1 MKFIKLFIKPSINLP
16 IATLVSL
23 LLLSAC
29 GDNKTETNLTNNDS
43 NSNTQIASI
52 PTDNWVGKW
61 NGPEGTFL
69 KISGGNGKYE
79 ITINN
84 LDGSTSYTGINLGR
98 EIQFER
104 EGVKELIQ
112 ATNGTETGM
121 KWLGDKKDCLTVHA
135 GEGYCRD

>member
-1 MKFIKLFIKPSINLP
+1 MKYISLSMFILAL
-16 IATLVSL
+16 SL
-23 LLLSAC
+23 LLSSC
-29 GDNKTETNLTNNDS
+29 EDHQTEKNLANSES
-43 NSNTQIASI
+43 NSIKDTITIS
-52 PTDNWVGKW
+52 TDNWIGKW

-84 LDGSTSYTGINLGR
+84 LDGPKSYTGINIGR

-104 EGVKELIQ
+104 DGVKELIQ
-112 ATNGTETGM
+112 ATNGTGTGM
-121 KWLGDKKDCLTVHA
+121 KWLDDKADCLTIHT

>member
-1 MKFIKLFIKPSINLP
+1 MKYITLSI
-16 IATLVSL
+16 AALVSS

-29 GDNKTETNLTNNDS
+29 GDHKTETNVANNELTS
-43 NSNTQIASI
+43 TKETAAIV
-52 PTDNWVGKW
+52 TDNWIGKW

-69 KISGGNGKYE
+69 KISGGNGKYD

-84 LDGSTSYTGINLGR
+84 LDGSKMYTGTNLGR

-112 ATNGTETGM
+112 ATNGAETGM
-121 KWLGDKKDCLTVHA
+121 KWLGDKKDCLTIRT

>member
-1 MKFIKLFIKPSINLP
+1 MKTTYLT
-16 IATLVSL
+16 ATALISS

-29 GDNKTETNLTNNDS
+29 GDNKTETNVASSELNTNAQ
-43 NSNTQIASI
+43 TATIH
-52 PTDNWVGKW
+52 TDNWIGKW

-69 KISGGNGKYE
+69 KISGGDGKYE
-79 ITINN
+79 IIISN
-84 LDGSTSYTGINLGR
+84 LDGPKTYSGINQGR

-112 ATNGTETGM
+112 ATNGTQTGM
-121 KWLGDKKDCLTVHA
+121 KWLDDKKDCLTIHT

>member
-1 MKFIKLFIKPSINLP
+1 MKFMYIS
-16 IATLVSL
+16 IATLVSSL
-23 LLLSAC
+23 MLSSC
-29 GDNKTETNLTNNDS
+29 GDNKTETKVAS
-43 NSNTQIASI
+43 NEVNKNTQTAPI

-69 KISGGNGKYE
+69 EIRGGNGKYE

-84 LDGSTSYTGINLGR
+84 LDGPKDYTGKNLGR

-112 ATNGTETGM
+112 ATNGTQTGM
-121 KWLGDKKDCLTVHA
+121 KWLGDKKDCLTIHA

>member
-1 MKFIKLFIKPSINLP
+1 MKFIKLSINLS
-16 IATLVSL
+16 IAMLVSS

-29 GDNKTETNLTNNDS
+29 GDNKTETNLTNNES

-84 LDGSTSYTGINLGR
+84 LDGPTSYLGINLGR

-112 ATNGTETGM
+112 ATNGAETGM
-121 KWLGDKKDCLTVHA
+121 KWLGDKSDCLTIHT